1 MRSLLRP
8 APRVVAGVAAL
19 AVLLP
24 LGAAARPDRLPVPP
38 YAQGIAAGIDGR
50 PVVVP
55 VDAVASHLD
64 GTGVLAELDVELHR
78 AVVADPVRA
87 QESRDWLASGTVPGA
102 GTRWE
107 QMATRAML
115 DLDLLVLDNGAAAAG
130 WNPNWRYVWPRDAA
144 FVVAAY
150 SVSGH
155 HAEALRVLQ
164 HLRSLQEPD
173 GTWQARYLTD
183 GSGAVPD
190 DRGTQLDG
198 LGWVLWATWVWARS
212 GAPDDVRAGLASLR
226 PMLVAAAEAIGDSVH
241 PGQGLPRPS
250 PDYWEVPEREVT
262 LGTAAPLLVG
272 ARAAAALLA
281 ELGEPGHA
289 AGAARVAVALEQGIA
304 AQFGRRGYPR
314 YPSRPGRDSAV
325 AFLMPPFAAADPG
338 VRQAFRAARRDLTVP
353 GGGLAPGEAWR
364 DDGVAWTPETALFA
378 LAAAASGDSRTA
390 SRLLDWLDAHRTPL
404 GSLPEK
410 VNTLGQP
417 AAVAPLAW
425 TAATVVLT
433 LAVLDGAALPPPP
446 AP

>member
-150 SVSGH
+150 SVSG
-155 HAEALRVLQ
+155 
-164 HLRSLQEPD
+164 
-173 GTWQARYLTD
+173 
-183 GSGAVPD
+183 
-190 DRGTQLDG
+190 
-198 LGWVLWATWVWARS
+198 
-212 GAPDDVRAGLASLR
+212 
-226 PMLVAAAEAIGDSVH
+226 
-241 PGQGLPRPS
+241 
-250 PDYWEVPEREVT
+250 
-262 LGTAAPLLVG
+262 
-272 ARAAAALLA
+272 
-281 ELGEPGHA
+281 
-289 AGAARVAVALEQGIA
+289 
-304 AQFGRRGYPR
+304 
-314 YPSRPGRDSAV
+314 
-325 AFLMPPFAAADPG
+325 
-338 VRQAFRAARRDLTVP
+338 
-353 GGGLAPGEAWR
+353 
-364 DDGVAWTPETALFA
+364 
-378 LAAAASGDSRTA
+378 
-390 SRLLDWLDAHRTPL
+390 
-404 GSLPEK
+404 
-410 VNTLGQP
+410 
-417 AAVAPLAW
+417 
-425 TAATVVLT
+425 
-433 LAVLDGAALPPPP
+433 
-446 AP
+446 